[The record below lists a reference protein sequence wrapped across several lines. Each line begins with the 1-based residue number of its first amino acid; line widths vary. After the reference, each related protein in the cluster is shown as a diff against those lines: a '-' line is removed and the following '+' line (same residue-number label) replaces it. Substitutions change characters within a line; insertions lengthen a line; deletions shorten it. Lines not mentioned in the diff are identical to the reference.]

1 MVSLVSPSRTRRNRW
16 VCRPIPEAVT
26 DAELVHRIG
35 TGDREAY
42 AQFYRRTH
50 GMVFRRV
57 LSIVRDHGYAE
68 ETCHEVYLQVWR
80 SAANFDERRG
90 SVLTWLSMLAHRQS
104 VDRVRHE
111 RAAADHDH
119 AWAVG
124 DCGPSVDVV
133 AEEVLRR
140 HEYRSVRSG
149 LVALTPLQ
157 RESVILAYYHGL
169 TYPQVAEQL
178 GIGLATVKSR
188 IRAGL
193 AQLESALAGDLV

>member
-1 MVSLVSPSRTRRNRW
+1 MVSHVRSTCHRRHSVSRADAATLAQLMRRTG
-16 VCRPIPEAVT
+16 A
-26 DAELVHRIG
+26 
-35 TGDREAY
+35 GDRDAY
-42 AQFYRRTH
+42 AQLYDSTRNL
-50 GMVFRRV
+50 VFQRV
-57 LSIVRDHGYAE
+57 LAIVRDPGYAE

-80 SAANFDERRG
+80 SAASYDDRRG
-90 SVLTWLSMLAHRQS
+90 SVVTWLWTLAHRQA

-111 RAAADHDH
+111 RAAVAHDL

-124 DCGPSVDVV
+124 DYGPPVDTV

-140 HEYRSVRSG
+140 HEYRSVRRG

-157 RESVILAYYHGL
+157 RESVVLAYYHGL
-169 TYPQVAEQL
+169 SYPQVAAEL

-193 AQLESALAGDLV
+193 AQLESALSSAA